1 MPARTGGV
9 ANIAEEYAT
18 KRYRAN
24 VVNWGMLPFVLDNA
38 SMYKI
43 KPGDYIYIEGIKSFL
58 EGDGE
63 TIDALLIS
71 GEKKTEIRLSLPA
84 ITRRSGNNSKR
95 QPYQLL
101 REAE

>member
-1 MPARTGGV
+1 
-9 ANIAEEYAT
+9 
-18 KRYRAN
+18 
-24 VVNWGMLPFVLDNA
+24 MLPFVLDNA

-84 ITRRSGNNSKR
+84 ITREEREIILSGSLINYYARQNNG
-95 QPYQLL
+95 
-101 REAE
+101 